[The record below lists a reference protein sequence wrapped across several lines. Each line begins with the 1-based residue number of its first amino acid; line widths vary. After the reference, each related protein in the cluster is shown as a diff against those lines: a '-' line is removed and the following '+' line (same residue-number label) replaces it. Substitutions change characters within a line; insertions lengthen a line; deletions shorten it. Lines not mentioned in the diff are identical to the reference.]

1 MDLNKKLISLIIP
14 TYKSSDSMPKLVEEL
29 IVVFKNY
36 KIEIVII
43 NDSSP
48 DNTHEKSEILIQ
60 RYPNIITYLKLSKN
74 FGEHSAVMAGLRHCD
89 GDLIIVMDDDYQ
101 NPL

>member
-1 MDLNKKLISLIIP
+1 MKLKHFLQFNDLSKDDIYYLFQRAKWL
-14 TYKSSDSMPKLVEEL
+14 KDQ
-29 IVVFKNY
+29 FKNY

-48 DNTHEKSEILIQ
+48 DSTHEKSEILIQ

-74 FGEHSAVMAGLRHCD
+74 FEKVFEIL
-89 GDLIIVMDDDYQ
+89 
-101 NPL
+101 